1 MEDSS
6 KENEIDGLS
15 LQHVLKLINQ
25 PKISDEDACAVY
37 PDTAKVLKNWTL
49 TIRENPVQKVSTAPI
64 DNETRVGLH
73 DHETTSD
80 YASMIKFYCCCALAT
95 GCRGDKAMWGLKER
109 NLSIV
114 E

>member
-1 MEDSS
+1 MDNNTFDDSDVEDNELLEDNS

-49 TIRENPVQKVSTAPI
+49 TIRENPVQHFQHYQH
-64 DNETRVGLH
+64 LH
-73 DHETTSD
+73 HFQHFQHFQ
-80 YASMIKFYCCCALAT
+80 KFQHALFDA
-95 GCRGDKAMWGLKER
+95 
-109 NLSIV
+109 
-114 E
+114 